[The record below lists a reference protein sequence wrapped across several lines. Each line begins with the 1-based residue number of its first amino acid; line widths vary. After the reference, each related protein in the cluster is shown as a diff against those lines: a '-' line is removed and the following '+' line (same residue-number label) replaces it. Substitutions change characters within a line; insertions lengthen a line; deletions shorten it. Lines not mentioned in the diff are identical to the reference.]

1 MTTTQIRTLK
11 FKPCSLI
18 LILLVVDL
26 SLSQPQLLFV
36 MHQII
41 STSFFWATH
50 WIGYMFLFIYISY
63 KFCCRSV
70 QESVIHHSSEVL
82 QCNSGAWTQAYMRQ
96 YDAVGIII
104 NGIDSCQQAT
114 RNNHHQS
121 VRNQKQFSDCHVQCC
136 HSLSQSLAMAML
148 KFCAWSMGKV
158 GSIHWRSE
166 TSWTP
171 STRQDDAW
179 ALPSTLHSQEHGW
192 WYQSF
197 QNMVYISQ
205 KPAMGTNSQL
215 LRGSSLMF
223 ISL

>member
-1 MTTTQIRTLK
+1 MAFIQIYMTTTQIRTLK

-41 STSFFWATH
+41 STSFFGRH
-50 WIGYMFLFIYISY
+50 IELDICFFLFIYHINFVAGLS
-63 KFCCRSV
+63 RS
-70 QESVIHHSSEVL
+70 QSFIIHLRFSNAIQVL
-82 QCNSGAWTQAYMRQ
+82 GLKHICDNMMQS
-96 YDAVGIII
+96 GIII

-158 GSIHWRSE
+158 GSIH
-166 TSWTP
+166 
-171 STRQDDAW
+171 
-179 ALPSTLHSQEHGW
+179 
-192 WYQSF
+192 
-197 QNMVYISQ
+197 
-205 KPAMGTNSQL
+205 
-215 LRGSSLMF
+215 
-223 ISL
+223 

>member
-26 SLSQPQLLFV
+26 LLSQPQLLFV
-36 MHQII
+36 I
-41 STSFFWATH
+41 SFIFWRYIELDT
-50 WIGYMFLFIYISY
+50 YIYIYRINFVASL
-63 KFCCRSV
+63 FRS
-70 QESVIHHSSEVL
+70 QSVIHHSSEVL
-82 QCNSGAWTQAYMRQ
+82 QCNSGAWTQAHMRQ

-104 NGIDSCQQAT
+104 NGIESCQQAI
-114 RNNHHQS
+114 RNNHQS

-136 HSLSQSLAMAML
+136 HSLSQSLMSLAMAML
-148 KFCAWSMGKV
+148 KLCAWSMRKV
-158 GSIHWRSE
+158 GWIHWRPE

-205 KPAMGTNSQL
+205 KPTMGTNSQL

-223 ISL
+223 ISLYYI